1 MGKQQMALRC
11 RSVSTTWV
19 SNERLD
25 EDIKRFNK
33 KMLSVPTQDS
43 LQTSSIHLHKLN
55 MGDTEDEI
63 AVIGMGCNF
72 PGGEGLQHF
81 WNVLLEGRNCGGPIP
96 NERFDMSEW
105 YDPDDNKS
113 GKSRTQKAAL
123 IDGLNEFDHKFFG
136 MSETEVEQM
145 DPQHRLLLESTYR
158 TLENAGLPMEKASG
172 TRTGVFVGLMNRD
185 YESCAVQ
192 RSPNSINHYTG
203 TGMVMSIAANR
214 VSYMFNLTGPS
225 LSIDCAC
232 SSSLVAIHLGC
243 QALKQGDCEMA
254 LCGGV
259 SCIINPWIFVAL
271 SKAKMISPEGTSK
284 PFSSRADGYGR
295 GEGCGMVLLKPLKQ
309 ALKDGNEIWGIISKT
324 AVNQDG
330 RSVTPITKPSMVQQ
344 EALLR
349 TIYSASDL
357 SNVQYIEAHGTGT
370 PVGDPIEA
378 GTISKVIATAR
389 PPGSDTLRIGSV
401 KGNIGHTESAAGV
414 AGLIKVLLMMKY
426 KTIVPSVFYSEDS
439 ASIDVK
445 ALNLKVPTKPEKWSD
460 AVMVAGINNFGFG
473 GTNAHAIVKQY
484 KQTHTPKKSGRK
496 SHKCFV
502 LSGSSI
508 KSIDMMMEDT
518 IQQIDENS
526 EFDLESLV
534 YTSACRRSHLKHR
547 YRRAF
552 MTSTLADLKN
562 QLKLTLN
569 KNIALSNPDTRLVFV
584 FCGNGVTYQGMCKQL
599 LREEPVF
606 REKVREVESLFQ
618 RFSNMAILDRL
629 EVESGVDD
637 FSKPEVI
644 QPLLFA
650 VQVGIASLLKHWGV
664 RPDAVLG
671 HSVGEVAAAHCSG
684 LLSLEDAV
692 KVIYHRSILQGMV
705 TGGKMLVISNMA
717 VLEILK
723 MLPDYSGKICMAAY
737 NSPQSCTLSGDAD
750 AIKSLHQKLSMSDKS
765 KTLFFHI
772 LDVPAAYHSHLMDP
786 ILTQIEDRVGSLKVN
801 ETETKLFSTVTGKEV
816 EQADFTT
823 GKYWARN
830 IREPVAFEQAVR
842 SAADQ
847 KKNVVFVE
855 IGPRRALQRNIMET
869 LGKDIT
875 VISSVKPE
883 KDHETM
889 LSVFSKLF
897 ELGVCVDWD
906 QFYKGCEVSPTPFPR
921 YRFDYKKV
929 ELINGKWQKET
940 SSNHKALSQNSDGDG
955 FSCDLSLPSLSYLL
969 EHKHNGVPLLP
980 GAFYAD
986 LGLTVALE
994 SVKPKVPLN
1003 TLQLSID
1010 FLSPFILTQNA
1021 PEIQVHV
1028 EPHEGKTRFKMQSS
1042 TATYAMGIV
1051 VCKRERLIEEQNI
1064 SLSSIYK
1071 TCKLLITSE
1080 KLYSDLNSIG
1090 FQYGNVFQN
1099 KGDIH
1104 YGDEFGEAI
1113 SVVTVS
1119 EEFVF
1124 DGRPGFPARIGSLT
1138 VNEPLQEEM
1147 IIYLRATKVEDRQFE
1162 VCGCFADKEGRV
1174 LVELRD
1180 VLIKYL
1186 GSHAAVLEEDFYH
1199 NEFRVVSEDMASSR
1213 GRKTLVFSDQL
1224 GISRSLQQHLSSK
1237 SKYISFTHAKDI
1249 LTHGFPTLL
1258 ANLKITD
1265 IKKNFEEVLFVWGN
1279 EDLTAHT
1286 SESVLDNMVNCCETF
1301 RQVILELR
1309 DTRFTNSIRAITY
1322 RSAETT
1328 VDHISSGFAL
1338 SGMIRSCAAEMA
1350 ELSIQ
1355 WIDIN
1360 SMSTDDIQALSHILR
1375 SYPCSKYAEL
1385 VVKNGLVFNSTI
1397 VHIPLEKTESSISE
1411 GKVCSTTEPCTFQ
1424 TTDPYRLTTLS
1435 AIPSDLENQYIP
1447 DKTVEI
1453 QLNKMCVHSAD
1464 YFPVS
1469 VSDLNFGQT
1478 LYWSKHD
1485 AQNHNVLALDFNGT
1499 VTAVGKGVRKL
1510 KVGDQ
1515 VVSCYP
1521 VVASTKIIVPEEA
1534 CYKTKRFPFLKET
1547 PCVSYFVLAWEIMN
1561 RALPKVKEQKKTLG
1575 IVTSI
1580 CDSALLKVL
1589 SLTASKS
1596 GWGIHVGGQCNGVFV
1611 DVDAIDAFVLLH
1623 PFDESLVAK
1632 AVNFPGVKHVVIVC
1646 ESHTQ
1651 GLLTHTV
1658 VRSEKD
1664 SVRTQNILMTI
1675 ILQKGSLRAQMPH
1688 VYHWLKSLNL
1698 DRRAFVLDSFT
1709 FQRQTSGSIEFLP
1722 LDEQNSYFSSRM
1734 VPVVALCKED
1744 SRGALSNIPL
1754 QQKPSQLF
1762 QKRAVYIVTGG
1773 LTGLGFETVRF
1784 ISKKG
1789 GGHVVIF
1796 SRRNPSP
1803 DMQVDINNVEK
1814 ETGSCIVCIKCD
1826 VSVSEDV
1833 QNAIGQIGKNFRSC
1847 PIRGVFHSAVVL
1859 HDELIETLDK
1869 SLFEKVMKPKVNG
1882 ALNLHHATEQCKLDY
1897 FVCYSSI
1904 SAFIGNAAQINYS
1917 AANTFL
1923 DTFCQYRRNIGL
1935 AGQSINWGAL
1945 NIGLLLNKDH
1955 FHRFLEAKGLMVMDV
1970 AEIHEGLEQAL
1981 LLNKPQQA
1989 VCRFHYKNIINNI
2002 LPKNAA
2008 LKVRLIDVMEKTLRK
2023 TQLSDS
2029 KADTTVSLSPPAEY
2043 IKSLLS
2049 ETLGVDKNELHEEST
2064 LYALGIDSM
2073 LAMTLQNRIFHER
2086 GVNLPLVKILDPD
2099 ASLSTLIAVLGEGTE
2114 VKGDDEEAVLDATR
2128 L

>member
-1 MGKQQMALRC
+1 
-11 RSVSTTWV
+11 
-19 SNERLD
+19 
-25 EDIKRFNK
+25 
-33 KMLSVPTQDS
+33 
-43 LQTSSIHLHKLN
+43 

-81 WNVLLEGRNCGGPIP
+81 WNVLLEGRNCAVPIP
-96 NERFDMSEW
+96 NERFDISEW
-105 YDPDDNKS
+105 YDPDDNKT
-113 GKSRTQKAAL
+113 GTSRTQKAAL
-123 IDGLNEFDHKFFG
+123 IDGFNEFDHKFFG
-136 MSETEVEQM
+136 MTETEVEQM
-145 DPQHRLLLESTYR
+145 DPQHKLLLECTYR

-185 YESCAVQ
+185 YESCAAQ
-192 RSPNSINHYTG
+192 RSPNDINHYTG
-203 TGMVMSIAANR
+203 TGIAMSIAANR

-259 SCIINPWIFVAL
+259 SCIIDPRLFVAL

-309 ALKDGNEIWGIISKT
+309 ALKDGEEIWGIISKT

-378 GTISKVIATAR
+378 GSISKVIATAR
-389 PPGSDTLRIGSV
+389 PPGSHTLRIGSV

-414 AGLIKVLLMMKY
+414 AGLIKVLLMMKNE
-426 KTIVPSVFYSEDS
+426 TIVPSVFYSEES

-445 ALNLKVPTKPEKWSD
+445 ALNLKVPTKPEKWSHS
-460 AVMVAGINNFGFG
+460 VMVAGINNFGFG

-484 KQTHTPKKSGRK
+484 KHTRTPKQSGRK
-496 SHKCFV
+496 SHKCLV
-502 LSGSSI
+502 LSASSV

-526 EFDLESLV
+526 EFDLEGFV
-534 YTSACRRSHLKHR
+534 YTSACKRSHLKHR

-552 MTSTLADLKN
+552 MTFTLADLKN
-562 QLKLTLN
+562 QLKSTLN
-569 KNIALSNPDTRLVFV
+569 KNIALSNSDPRLVFV

-606 REKVREVESLFQ
+606 REKVREIESLFQ
-618 RFSNMAILDRL
+618 RFDNMAILDKL
-629 EVESGVDD
+629 EAESEAGD
-637 FSKPEVI
+637 FSKPEVV

-692 KVIYHRSILQGMV
+692 KVIYHRSVLQGMV

-717 VLEILK
+717 VSEILK

-765 KTLFFHI
+765 KTLFLHI

-875 VISSVKPE
+875 VISSVQPE

-889 LSVFSKLF
+889 LSVVSKLF
-897 ELGVCVDWD
+897 ELGVYVNWD
-906 QFYKGCEVSPTPFPR
+906 QFYKGCETSPTPFPR
-921 YRFDYKKV
+921 YRFDSKKGEV
-929 ELINGKWQKET
+929 INGKMQKGT
-940 SSNHKALSQNSDGDG
+940 SRHKALSQNSNGNG
-955 FSCDLSLPSLSYLL
+955 FSCDLSAPSLSYLL
-969 EHKHNGVPLLP
+969 EHKHNGVPILP

-986 LGLTVALE
+986 LGLTVAME

-1028 EPHEGKTRFKMQSS
+1028 EPDEGTAHFKIQSS
-1042 TATYAMGIV
+1042 TATYASGTV

-1071 TCKLLITSE
+1071 RCKLLITSE
-1080 KLYSDLNSIG
+1080 KLYSDLNSTG

-1104 YGDEFGEAI
+1104 YGEEFGEAI

-1119 EEFVF
+1119 EELLPQLHDYCIHPIVLDYLMQLFPITVSNAF

-1138 VNEPLQEEM
+1138 VNEPLQDEM
-1147 IIYLRATKVEDRQFE
+1147 IIYLRATKVEDHQFE

-1186 GSHAAVLEEDFYH
+1186 GSRATVLKEYFYH
-1199 NEFRVVSEDMASSR
+1199 NEFSVVSEDITSSR
-1213 GRKTLVFSDQL
+1213 GRKALVFSDQL

-1237 SKYISFTHAKDI
+1237 SRYISFTHAKDI
-1249 LTHGFPTLL
+1249 LTHGFATLL

-1265 IKKNFEEVLFVWGN
+1265 IKKNFEEVLFVWGD

-1338 SGMIRSCAAEMA
+1338 SGMIRSCAAEMD
-1350 ELSIQ
+1350 ELSFQ

-1375 SYPCSKYAEL
+1375 SYPCRKYPEL
-1385 VVKNGLVFNSTI
+1385 VVKNGLVFKPKI
-1397 VHIPLEKTESSISE
+1397 VHTSLEKTESPSSE
-1411 GKVCSTTEPCTFQ
+1411 KKVCSTTEPCTFQ

-1435 AIPSDLENQYIP
+1435 AIPSDLDDQYIP

-1453 QLNKMCVHSAD
+1453 QLDKMCVHSSD

-1469 VSDLNFGQT
+1469 VSDLNFGRT

-1485 AQNHNVLALDFNGT
+1485 TQSHNVLAVDFNGT
-1499 VTAVGKGVRKL
+1499 VTAVGNGVRKL

-1521 VVASTKIIVPEEA
+1521 VVASTKMIVPEEV

-1547 PCVSYFVLAWEIMN
+1547 PCLSYFLLAWEIMN
-1561 RALPKVKEQKKTLG
+1561 KALPKVKEQKKTLG

-1580 CDSALLKVL
+1580 RDSALLKVL

-1596 GWGIHVGGQCNGVFV
+1596 GWGIHIGGQCNGVFV
-1611 DVDAIDAFVLLH
+1611 DVDAIDAFVLLP

-1632 AVNFPGVKHVVIVC
+1632 VVNFPGVKHVVIVS

-1651 GLLTHTV
+1651 GLHTV
-1658 VRSEKD
+1658 VRSEKN
-1664 SVRTQNILMTI
+1664 SICTKNILMTNI
-1675 ILQKGSLRAQMPH
+1675 VQNGSLRSQMPH
-1688 VYHWLKSLNL
+1688 VYRWLKSLHL

-1722 LDEQNSYFSSRM
+1722 LDEQDSYFSSRM

-1762 QKRAVYIVTGG
+1762 QKTAVYIVAGG

-1803 DMQVDINNVEK
+1803 DMQVEINNVEK

-1833 QNAIGQIGKNFRSC
+1833 HNAIGQISQKFPSC

-1859 HDELIETLDK
+1859 HDGLIEALDK

-1882 ALNLHHATEQCKLDY
+1882 ALNLHHATKHCKLDY

-1904 SAFIGNAAQINYS
+1904 AAFLGNAAQVNYS

-1923 DTFCQYRRNIGL
+1923 DTFCHYRRNIGL

-1945 NIGLLLNKDH
+1945 NLGLLLNKDH
-1955 FHRFLEAKGLMVMDV
+1955 LHRFLEAKGLMVMDV
-1970 AEIHEGLEQAL
+1970 AEIREGLEQAL
-1981 LLNKPQQA
+1981 LLNKSQQA
-1989 VCRFHYKNIINNI
+1989 VCRFHFKNIINNV
-2002 LPKNAA
+2002 LSQNAA
-2008 LKVRLIDVMEKTLRK
+2008 LKVRLIDVVEETFRK

-2029 KADTTVSLSPPAEY
+2029 RVDTTVSLPSPAEY

-2049 ETLGVDKNELHEEST
+2049 ETVGLDKNELHEEST